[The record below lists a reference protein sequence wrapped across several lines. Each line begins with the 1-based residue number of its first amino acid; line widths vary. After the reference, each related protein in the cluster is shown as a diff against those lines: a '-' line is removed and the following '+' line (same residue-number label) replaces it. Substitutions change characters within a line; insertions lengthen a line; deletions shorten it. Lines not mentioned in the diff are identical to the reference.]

1 MRQFEY
7 VIENLAPVCF
17 TEQSGD
23 NVLYETRR
31 FVPGSSLVG
40 ALAAKYINKNH
51 IVNAH
56 KDPVFKELFLSGK
69 VRFLPAYPC
78 TKDGVKSLPLPM
90 SLMIHKDGMTLA
102 DYAAGKE
109 FAPGYKKLAGFGIV
123 DEADKTLS
131 MLSARVQFEFHMSRA
146 SESERLSG
154 SSNDGK
160 VFNYEYLEPF
170 QYFYGTVIAD
180 DDLSDAAMKAIAEL
194 LSERVGLGRSRS
206 AQYGKAEFTFMG
218 EKAPQKIDFNEGRL
232 CIYAYS
238 AFIPSE
244 NWTRADELALYIAD
258 ALNNELVNSGSEA
271 KLSKENIGIFA
282 AGEALEGFVGV
293 WNVKRERKNVLS
305 SGSLFAFDVIDF
317 DDDALAVIDNRLCK
331 GFGERIAEGFG
342 QFRIW
347 TPLKDSAD
355 KTWQKVALR
364 EKSSTIPSLD
374 AVKVDALTIIA
385 GRIMQEIR
393 LQAKNDVLSM
403 TISDKGKGTLKR
415 IEALADSDKDKSEI
429 MAAVSDF
436 RKTARDNLFKMRLN
450 GKPVLHMILEE
461 ENLTQPYDGI
471 DWMNR
476 LGLSSKAVASL
487 KADLGISDMPFTENE
502 VFKEYWL
509 WFARHGAKT
518 MKKEEENRG
527 FSMNDAKISA
537 GKGEA

>member
-31 FVPGSSLVG
+31 FVPGSSVVG

-51 IVNAH
+51 IVKAH

-90 SLMIHKDGMTLA
+90 SLMIHKDGRTLA

-123 DEADKTLS
+123 DEDDKKLS

-244 NWTRADELALYIAD
+244 NWSRADELALCIAD
-258 ALNNELVNSGSEA
+258 ALNNELVNSGSKA

-317 DDDALAVIDNRLCK
+317 DDDALAVIENRLCK

-436 RKTARDNLFKMRLN
+436 RKTAKDNLFKMRLN

-461 ENLTQPYDGI
+461 ENLTQPYNGI

-509 WFARHGAKT
+509 WFARHGTKT
-518 MKKEEENRG
+518 MKKKEENRG

>member
-31 FVPGSSLVG
+31 FVPGSSVVG

-90 SLMIHKDGMTLA
+90 SLMIHKDGRTLA

-206 AQYGKAEFTFMG
+206 AQYGKAEFTCMG
-218 EKAPQKIDFNEGRL
+218 EKAPRKSDFNGNRL

-238 AFIPSE
+238 AFIPAE
-244 NWTRADELALYIAD
+244 NWSRADELAECIAD
-258 ALNNELVNSGSEA
+258 SLNDELVNSGSKA

-282 AGEALEGFVGV
+282 AGEALEGFVGL

-305 SGSLFAFDVIDF
+305 SGSLFAFDVTDF
-317 DDDALAVIDNRLCK
+317 DDDALAVIENRLCK

-374 AVKVDALTIIA
+374 AVKADALTIIA

-436 RKTARDNLFKMRLN
+436 RKTAKDNLFKMRLN

-509 WFARHGAKT
+509 WFARHGTKT
-518 MKKEEENRG
+518 MKKKEENRG

>member
-31 FVPGSSLVG
+31 FVPGSSVVG
-40 ALAAKYINKNH
+40 ALAAKYINKKH

-56 KDPVFKELFLSGK
+56 KNPVFKELFLSGK

-90 SLMIHKDGMTLA
+90 SLMIHKDGRTLA

-123 DEADKTLS
+123 DEDDKTLS

-180 DDLSDAAMKAIAEL
+180 DDLSKAAMEEIEAL

-218 EKAPQKIDFNEGRL
+218 EKAPEKIDFNEGRL

-238 AFIPSE
+238 AFIPAE
-244 NWTRADELALYIAD
+244 NWSRADELALCIAD
-258 ALNNELVNSGSEA
+258 ALNNELVNSGSKA

-317 DDDALAVIDNRLCK
+317 DDDALTVIENRLCK

-355 KTWQKVALR
+355 KKWQKVALR

-436 RKTARDNLFKMRLN
+436 RKTAKDNLFKMRLN

-518 MKKEEENRG
+518 MKKKEENRG

>member
-56 KDPVFKELFLSGK
+56 KDPVFRELFLSGK

-90 SLMIHKDGMTLA
+90 SLMIHKDGRTLA

-123 DEADKTLS
+123 DEDDKTLS

-244 NWTRADELALYIAD
+244 NWSRADELAECIAD
-258 ALNNELVNSGSEA
+258 ALNNELVNSGSKA

-317 DDDALAVIDNRLCK
+317 DDDALAVIENRLCK

-436 RKTARDNLFKMRLN
+436 RKTAKDNLFKMRLN

-471 DWMNR
+471 DWMKR

-509 WFARHGAKT
+509 WFARHGTKT
-518 MKKEEENRG
+518 MKKKEENRG

>member
-31 FVPGSSLVG
+31 FVPGSSVVG

-56 KDPVFKELFLSGK
+56 KDPVFKELFLTGK

-90 SLMIHKDGMTLA
+90 SLMIHKDGRTLA

-123 DEADKTLS
+123 DEVDKTLS

-238 AFIPSE
+238 TFIPSE
-244 NWTRADELALYIAD
+244 NWSRADELALCIAD
-258 ALNNELVNSGSEA
+258 ALNNELVNSGSKA

-317 DDDALAVIDNRLCK
+317 DDDALAVIENRLCK

-436 RKTARDNLFKMRLN
+436 RKTAKDNLFKMRLN

-509 WFARHGAKT
+509 WFARHGTKT
-518 MKKEEENRG
+518 MKKKEENRG

>member
-31 FVPGSSLVG
+31 FVPGSSVVG

-90 SLMIHKDGMTLA
+90 SLMIHKDGRTLA

-218 EKAPQKIDFNEGRL
+218 EKAPEKIDFNEGRL

-244 NWTRADELALYIAD
+244 NWSRADELALCIAD
-258 ALNNELVNSGSEA
+258 ALNNELVNSGSKA

-317 DDDALAVIDNRLCK
+317 DDDALTVIENRLCK

-355 KTWQKVALR
+355 KKWQKVALR

-436 RKTARDNLFKMRLN
+436 RKTAKDNLFKMRFN

-476 LGLSSKAVASL
+476 LGLSSKAIASL

-518 MKKEEENRG
+518 MKKKEENRG

>member
-31 FVPGSSLVG
+31 FVPGSSVVG

-244 NWTRADELALYIAD
+244 NWSRADELALCIAD
-258 ALNNELVNSGSEA
+258 ALNNELKNSGSKA

-317 DDDALAVIDNRLCK
+317 DDDALAVIENRLCK

-364 EKSSTIPSLD
+364 EKSSAIPSLD
-374 AVKVDALTIIA
+374 AVKADALTSIA

-487 KADLGISDMPFTENE
+487 KADLGISDIPFTENE
-502 VFKEYWL
+502 IFKEYWL
-509 WFARHGAKT
+509 WFSRHGAKN
-518 MKKEEENRG
+518 MKKKEENRG

>member
-1 MRQFEY
+1 MA
-7 VIENLAPVCF
+7 VIE
-17 TEQSGD
+17 
-23 NVLYETRR
+23 
-31 FVPGSSLVG
+31 
-40 ALAAKYINKNH
+40 
-51 IVNAH
+51 
-56 KDPVFKELFLSGK
+56 
-69 VRFLPAYPC
+69 
-78 TKDGVKSLPLPM
+78 
-90 SLMIHKDGMTLA
+90 
-102 DYAAGKE
+102 
-109 FAPGYKKLAGFGIV
+109 
-123 DEADKTLS
+123 
-131 MLSARVQFEFHMSRA
+131 
-146 SESERLSG
+146 
-154 SSNDGK
+154 
-160 VFNYEYLEPF
+160 
-170 QYFYGTVIAD
+170 
-180 DDLSDAAMKAIAEL
+180 
-194 LSERVGLGRSRS
+194 
-206 AQYGKAEFTFMG
+206 
-218 EKAPQKIDFNEGRL
+218 
-232 CIYAYS
+232 
-238 AFIPSE
+238 
-244 NWTRADELALYIAD
+244 
-258 ALNNELVNSGSEA
+258 
-271 KLSKENIGIFA
+271 
-282 AGEALEGFVGV
+282 
-293 WNVKRERKNVLS
+293 
-305 SGSLFAFDVIDF
+305 
-317 DDDALAVIDNRLCK
+317 NRLCK

-364 EKSSTIPSLD
+364 EKSSNIPSLD
-374 AVKVDALTIIA
+374 AVKADALTIIA

-436 RKTARDNLFKMRLN
+436 RKTAKDNLFKMRLN

-509 WFARHGAKT
+509 WFARHGTKT
-518 MKKEEENRG
+518 MKKKEENRG

>member
-31 FVPGSSLVG
+31 FVPGSSVVG

-90 SLMIHKDGMTLA
+90 SLMIHKDGRTLA

-180 DDLSDAAMKAIAEL
+180 DDLSDVAMKAIAEL

-244 NWTRADELALYIAD
+244 NWSRADELALCIAD
-258 ALNNELVNSGSEA
+258 ALNNELVNSGSKA

-317 DDDALAVIDNRLCK
+317 DDDALAVIENRLYK

-342 QFRIW
+342 QVRIW

-374 AVKVDALTIIA
+374 AVKADALTIIA
-385 GRIMQEIR
+385 SRIMQEIR

-450 GKPVLHMILEE
+450 GKPVLHMILEA

-509 WFARHGAKT
+509 WFARHGTKT
-518 MKKEEENRG
+518 MKKKEENRG

>member
-23 NVLYETRR
+23 NVLYETKR

-56 KDPVFKELFLSGK
+56 KDPVFRELFLSGK

-78 TKDGVKSLPLPM
+78 TKDGVKSLSLPL
-90 SLMIHKDGMTLA
+90 SLMIHKDGKTLA

-109 FAPGYKKLAGFGIV
+109 FAPGYKKLTGFGAV
-123 DEADKTLS
+123 DEENKTLS
-131 MLSARVQFEFHMSRA
+131 MLSVKVQFEFHMSRA

-180 DDLSDAAMKAIAEL
+180 DDLSKAAMEEIEAL

-206 AQYGKAEFTFMG
+206 AQYGKAELTFMG
-218 EKAPQKIDFNEGRL
+218 EKAPRKSDFNGNRL

-238 AFIPSE
+238 AFIPAE
-244 NWTRADELALYIAD
+244 NWSRADELAECIAD
-258 ALNNELVNSGSEA
+258 SLNDELVKNGSKA

-282 AGEALEGFVGV
+282 TGETLEGFVGV

-305 SGSLFAFDVIDF
+305 SGSLFAFDVTDF
-317 DDDALAVIDNRLCK
+317 DNDAMSIIEDRLCK

-355 KTWQKVALR
+355 KAWQKVALR
-364 EKSSTIPSLD
+364 EKNSGAPSLD
-374 AVKVDALTIIA
+374 AVKTDALTIIA

-415 IEALADSDKDKSEI
+415 IEALVDSDKDKSEI

-436 RKTARDNLFKMRLN
+436 RKTAKDNLFKMRLN
-450 GKPVLHMILEE
+450 GRPVLHMLLEE

-471 DWMNR
+471 DWLKR
-476 LGLSSKAVASL
+476 IGLGGKAVFSL
-487 KADLGISDMPFTENE
+487 KADLGISDIPFTENE

-509 WFARHGAKT
+509 WFARHGAKN
-518 MKKEEENRG
+518 MKKREENRG

-537 GKGEA
+537 GKGKA

>member
-31 FVPGSSLVG
+31 FVPGSSVVG

-51 IVNAH
+51 IVKAH

-90 SLMIHKDGMTLA
+90 SLMIHKDGRTLA

-244 NWTRADELALYIAD
+244 NWSRADELALCIAD
-258 ALNNELVNSGSEA
+258 ALNNELVNSGSKA

-317 DDDALAVIDNRLCK
+317 DDDALAVIENRLCK

-364 EKSSTIPSLD
+364 EKSSNIPSLD
-374 AVKVDALTIIA
+374 AVKADALTIIA

-518 MKKEEENRG
+518 MKKKEENRG

>member
-31 FVPGSSLVG
+31 FVPGSSVVG

-90 SLMIHKDGMTLA
+90 SLMIHKDGRTLA

-244 NWTRADELALYIAD
+244 NWSRADELALCIAD
-258 ALNNELVNSGSEA
+258 ALNNELVNGGSKA

-317 DDDALAVIDNRLCK
+317 DDDALAVIENRLCK

-471 DWMNR
+471 NWMKR

-518 MKKEEENRG
+518 MKKKEENRG

>member
-31 FVPGSSLVG
+31 FVPGSSVVG

-90 SLMIHKDGMTLA
+90 SLMIHKDGRTLA

-238 AFIPSE
+238 TFIPSE
-244 NWTRADELALYIAD
+244 NWSRADELALCIAD
-258 ALNNELVNSGSEA
+258 ALNNELVNSGSKA

-317 DDDALAVIDNRLCK
+317 DDDALAVIENRLCK

-429 MAAVSDF
+429 MASVSDF
-436 RKTARDNLFKMRLN
+436 RKTAKDNLFKMRLN

-509 WFARHGAKT
+509 WFARHGAKN
-518 MKKEEENRG
+518 MKKREENRG

-537 GKGEA
+537 GKGRA

>member
-31 FVPGSSLVG
+31 FVPGSSVVG

-90 SLMIHKDGMTLA
+90 SLMIHKDGRTLA

-218 EKAPQKIDFNEGRL
+218 EKAPQKIDFNEGR
-232 CIYAYS
+232 
-238 AFIPSE
+238 
-244 NWTRADELALYIAD
+244 
-258 ALNNELVNSGSEA
+258 
-271 KLSKENIGIFA
+271 
-282 AGEALEGFVGV
+282 
-293 WNVKRERKNVLS
+293 
-305 SGSLFAFDVIDF
+305 
-317 DDDALAVIDNRLCK
+317 
-331 GFGERIAEGFG
+331 
-342 QFRIW
+342 
-347 TPLKDSAD
+347 
-355 KTWQKVALR
+355 
-364 EKSSTIPSLD
+364 
-374 AVKVDALTIIA
+374 
-385 GRIMQEIR
+385 
-393 LQAKNDVLSM
+393 
-403 TISDKGKGTLKR
+403 
-415 IEALADSDKDKSEI
+415 
-429 MAAVSDF
+429 
-436 RKTARDNLFKMRLN
+436 
-450 GKPVLHMILEE
+450 
-461 ENLTQPYDGI
+461 
-471 DWMNR
+471 
-476 LGLSSKAVASL
+476 
-487 KADLGISDMPFTENE
+487 
-502 VFKEYWL
+502 
-509 WFARHGAKT
+509 
-518 MKKEEENRG
+518 
-527 FSMNDAKISA
+527 
-537 GKGEA
+537 

>member
-31 FVPGSSLVG
+31 FVPGSSVVG

-90 SLMIHKDGMTLA
+90 SLMIHKDGRTLA

-238 AFIPSE
+238 AFIPAE
-244 NWTRADELALYIAD
+244 NWSRADELAECIAD
-258 ALNNELVNSGSEA
+258 SLNDELVNSGSKA

-317 DDDALAVIDNRLCK
+317 DDDALAVIENRLCK

-347 TPLKDSAD
+347 TPLKDCAD

-436 RKTARDNLFKMRLN
+436 RKTAKDNLFKMRLN

-471 DWMNR
+471 EWMNR

-509 WFARHGAKT
+509 WFARHGTKT
-518 MKKEEENRG
+518 MKKKEENRG

>member
-31 FVPGSSLVG
+31 FVPGSSVVG

-90 SLMIHKDGMTLA
+90 SLMIHKDGRTLA

-123 DEADKTLS
+123 DEDDKTLS

-180 DDLSDAAMKAIAEL
+180 DDLSKPAMQAIAEL

-218 EKAPQKIDFNEGRL
+218 EKAAQKIDFNEGRL

-238 AFIPSE
+238 AFIPAE
-244 NWTRADELALYIAD
+244 NWSRADELAECIAD
-258 ALNNELVNSGSEA
+258 SLNNELVNSGSKA

-317 DDDALAVIDNRLCK
+317 DDDALAVIENRLYK

-374 AVKVDALTIIA
+374 AVKADALTIIA

-436 RKTARDNLFKMRLN
+436 RKTAKDNLFKMRLN

-518 MKKEEENRG
+518 MKKKEENRG